1 MVNRNEYLGR
11 LMVLESARA
20 AVSTKLE
27 AMHAIDLEPDGRT
40 ESGARPIEQLFL
52 DEYLPLKA
60 TEDEAEAEFRAL
72 FER

>member
-40 ESGARPIEQLFL
+40 DYARPNS
-52 DEYLPLKA
+52 KSCSW
-60 TEDEAEAEFRAL
+60 TSTCR
-72 FER
+72 